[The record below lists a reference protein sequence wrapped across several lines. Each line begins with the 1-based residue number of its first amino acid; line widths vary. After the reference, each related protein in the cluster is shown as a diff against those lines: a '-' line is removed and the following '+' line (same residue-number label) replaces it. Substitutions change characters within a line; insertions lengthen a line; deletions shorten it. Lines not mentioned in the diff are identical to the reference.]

1 LINTQIGFV
10 WHNLYRI
17 PSFEEQMIKLLSCL
31 LAAPDD
37 ADITNCYDI
46 LIFGADHNF
55 LLVALSGNQNT
66 AEASADADE
75 GI

>member
-1 LINTQIGFV
+1 
-10 WHNLYRI
+10 
-17 PSFEEQMIKLLSCL
+17 
-31 LAAPDD
+31 LAAPDH

-46 LIFGADHNF
+46 LIFSADHNF
-55 LLVALSGNQNT
+55 LVALSGNQNT

>member
-1 LINTQIGFV
+1 
-10 WHNLYRI
+10 
-17 PSFEEQMIKLLSCL
+17 
-31 LAAPDD
+31 LAAPDH
-37 ADITNCYDI
+37 ADMTNCYDI

-66 AEASADADE
+66 AQASADADE